1 MLKKILTLKEYQ
13 HFFYIK
19 KIELKNGYLLIKKGK
34 YRHIVSYIGNKNES
48 IILRE
53 GYFNLCP
60 QKLIYIEGFLL
71 DPIIPQK
78 QMKTFYTQS
87 VSHIELTM
95 KEDGKNAS
103 SWNNDFPKE
112 IKFLNIKKEV
122 ILIIKFNEFGFPI
135 EIMDELGNIIL
146 EDEDRKK
153 LNTKEEISVYIE
165 DLKKYIK
172 EYKKQMKTYEK

>member
-1 MLKKILTLKEYQ
+1 MFKKLLTIKEYQ

-34 YRHIVSYIGNKNES
+34 YRHTVNYEGNENDSIVLS
-48 IILRE
+48 E

-60 QKLIYIEGFLL
+60 QKMIYIEGVLL
-71 DPIIPQK
+71 DPVMPQK
-78 QMKTFYTQS
+78 RMRAFYNQS

-95 KEDGKNAS
+95 KEDVKNIN
-103 SWNNDFPKE
+103 SWNSDFPKE
-112 IKFLNIKKEV
+112 IKFLNIKKEI
-122 ILIIKFNEFGFPI
+122 ILIIKFNEFGFPVKI
-135 EIMDELGNIIL
+135 IDELGNVIS
-146 EDEDRKK
+146 EDEEKEE
-153 LNTKEEISVYIE
+153 LNTKEEISIYIE